1 MNEIRAG
8 VIGAGVF
15 GTFHARKYAS
25 LEGVA
30 LVGVFDPDQNRAAA
44 LAGDLGVQAFAD
56 LDDLLSAVHVVTVA
70 SPAHT
75 HAHMAERAISANRHV
90 YVEKPLAV
98 TVSSGEALVDHAGRR
113 RLILACGHQERVTF
127 GAMGLIDTP
136 EPPSRIQSVRRGPPS
151 ERSRDVSCVL
161 DLMIHDLD
169 LALILGGDDVL
180 KVQAQ
185 GGADEVQA
193 EIVFRSGL
201 HAKLEA
207 SRIAQARD
215 RTMRLTYGSGQVE
228 IDFLAPAFRNTTAFR
243 LNPDFASTAQGRD
256 PLGVSV
262 SSFLDTVRG
271 RRDRPIATGQDGL
284 RALQLALDVER
295 AAGLR

>member
-1 MNEIRAG
+1 MNEIGAG

-15 GTFHARKYAS
+15 GTFHARKYAG
-25 LEGVA
+25 LDGVA
-30 LVGVFDPDQNRAAA
+30 LVGVYDPDPDRASA
-44 LAGDLGVQAFAD
+44 LADELGVQAFAD
-56 LDDLLSAVHVVTVA
+56 LDELLSAVQVVTVA
-70 SPAHT
+70 SPADT
-75 HAHMAERAISANRHV
+75 HAEMADRALLADRHV
-90 YVEKPLAV
+90 YVEKPLA
-98 TVSSGEALVDHAGRR
+98 TTISSGEALVDRAGRR

-136 EPPSRIQSVRRGPPS
+136 EAPSRIESVRRGLFS

-180 KVQAQ
+180 EIHAK

-207 SRIAQARD
+207 SRIARARD
-215 RTMRLTYGSGQVE
+215 RTMRLTYPSGQVQ
-228 IDFLAPAFRNTTAFR
+228 IDFLTPAFRNTTAFR
-243 LNPDFASTAQGRD
+243 LNPDFAATAQGRD

-262 SSFLDTVRG
+262 SSFLDTVKG

>member
-1 MNEIRAG
+1 MDEIRAG

-25 LEGVA
+25 LAGVA
-30 LVGVFDPDQNRAAA
+30 LVGVYDPDHNRAVG
-44 LAGDLGVQAFAD
+44 LASELGVRAFAD
-56 LDDLLSAVHVVTVA
+56 LDELLSSVHVVTVA
-70 SPAHT
+70 SPAHS
-75 HAHMAERAISANRHV
+75 HAEMAQRAISANRHV

-98 TVSSGEALVDHAGRR
+98 TVSSGEALVDQAGRR

-127 GAMGLIDTP
+127 AAMGVTDTP
-136 EPPSRIQSVRRGPPS
+136 EAPSRIESVRRGLPS

-169 LALILGGDDVL
+169 LALMLGGEDVQR
-180 KVQAQ
+180 VHAQ

-201 HAKLEA
+201 HARFEA
-207 SRIAQARD
+207 SRIAKARD
-215 RTMRLTYGSGQVE
+215 RTMRLTYGSGAVE
-228 IDFLAPAFRNTTAFR
+228 IDFLAPAFRNTTDFA
-243 LNPDFASTAQGRD
+243 LNPDFAASAQGRD

-271 RRDRPIATGQDGL
+271 RRDGPIATGQDGL

-295 AAGLR
+295 AAGF

>member
-1 MNEIRAG
+1 
-8 VIGAGVF
+8 
-15 GTFHARKYAS
+15 
-25 LEGVA
+25 
-30 LVGVFDPDQNRAAA
+30 
-44 LAGDLGVQAFAD
+44 
-56 LDDLLSAVHVVTVA
+56 
-70 SPAHT
+70 
-75 HAHMAERAISANRHV
+75 
-90 YVEKPLAV
+90 
-98 TVSSGEALVDHAGRR
+98 
-113 RLILACGHQERVTF
+113 
-127 GAMGLIDTP
+127 
-136 EPPSRIQSVRRGPPS
+136 
-151 ERSRDVSCVL
+151 
-161 DLMIHDLD
+161 MIHDLD

-180 KVQAQ
+180 EIHAK

-215 RTMRLTYGSGQVE
+215 RTMRLTYPSGQVQ
-228 IDFLAPAFRNTTAFR
+228 IDFLTPAFRNTTAFR
-243 LNPDFASTAQGRD
+243 LNPDFAATAQGRD

-262 SSFLDTVRG
+262 SSFLDTVKG